1 MTFRPASSEYN
12 RYYRRYTDKVAD
24 GDIRETLTR
33 QMRETQA
40 LLAAV
45 PSTLEEHRY
54 APGKWSVREVV
65 GHCIDTERV
74 FAFRTLWIARGADG
88 GQPGMD
94 ENLWAAAS
102 NAGARSLASL
112 AAEWAG
118 LRQDYVTMLGS
129 FTAEALARV
138 GRASRKRISARA
150 LPWIIAGHE
159 LHHRGM
165 LEREY
170 GLRR

>member
-1 MTFRPASSEYN
+1 MILRPAPSEYN

-33 QMRETQA
+33 QMLETQA
-40 LLAAV
+40 LLVAV
-45 PSTLEEHRY
+45 PSGLEEHRY

-94 ENLWAAAS
+94 ENAWGATS
-102 NAGARSLASL
+102 NAGSRSLAAL

-129 FTAEALARV
+129 FTAEALGRL

-150 LPWIIAGHE
+150 LPWITAGHE
-159 LHHRGM
+159 LHHRGI
-165 LEREY
+165 LRDRY
-170 GLRR
+170 GLGG